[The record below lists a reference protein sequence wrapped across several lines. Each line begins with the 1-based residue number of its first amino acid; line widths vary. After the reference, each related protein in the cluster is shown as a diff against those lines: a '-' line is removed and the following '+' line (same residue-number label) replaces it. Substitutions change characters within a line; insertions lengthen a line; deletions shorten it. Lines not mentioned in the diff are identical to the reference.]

1 MAEEFKGLTQEQLD
15 RIDQYKSSSA
25 EIYKSYRDINKE
37 LDKAEKTQDQLGI
50 GQFRQVNIVK
60 DIAALQKDAVNTT
73 DAVAKLEKKKNQEIA
88 RAVALEAKRNNLV
101 AQARLETGKAKD
113 LLLGQ
118 AENLHNAA
126 DQARFLAEAIN
137 ETQQDAAKLDSKT
150 KFFTAFSKVVGDIPG
165 LRKLSGPFDAAAKA
179 SKEAVLSNAKLSA
192 AGKKTGIGPMRA
204 GMAGFGKSLLSS
216 LKGLFSMS
224 AVLGGVLAIIKLIVG
239 SAFRHDELTTK
250 TAKTYGVTKDTAAA
264 INTNLQATTGFLTK
278 GVYTSEEMLE
288 AYKQLNEVT
297 GAVRLGIARQA
308 MDQATLTH
316 KIGMSGEAAGYL
328 NLMLENQGL
337 SAKEVFD
344 NVNDTANAQA
354 KQNGF
359 LISAKKIFNDI
370 GQVSASIAA
379 NFANNIQAL
388 GEAVLQTRKFGL
400 SLGQAASVADNLLDF
415 QTSLSS
421 ELKAEILLGK
431 QFNFERA
438 RALAISGDIA
448 GATAEVMKQMEGLND
463 EQLKSPII
471 QKAIASATGLSADE
485 FLRAREV
492 TKALSKD
499 QKNLQGLLD
508 SAQDDK
514 TRRAMEDKILQGATF
529 DQLKDN
535 MTAQAKYNVALSNA
549 KDQFAELVGSG
560 GLQMFSS
567 LLPGLLKTIAYF
579 TGQSGKLKSQER
591 LRDEV
596 AELGKRKRL
605 TEEEI
610 AAAQKKAATLN
621 QQGGFKNNA
630 GARRKITNQVFNV
643 DDFTLKSNPKDTL
656 VMAGGTKFGKE
667 TNDLLK
673 KLITTIEKGSIV
685 NLDGRKV
692 GNALVMSSYKA

>member
-15 RIDQYKSSSA
+15 KLDQYKVGTS
-25 EIYKSYRDINKE
+25 EIYESYKALNAELKKAGFEQDKLTKNQFVGRDITSK
-37 LDKAEKTQDQLGI
+37 
-50 GQFRQVNIVK
+50 
-60 DIAALQKDAVNTT
+60 IAQLQKEAVSTT
-73 DAVAKLEKKKNQEIA
+73 DAARKLEVEKNSQLVRAAKLEA
-88 RAVALEAKRNNLV
+88 RRTTLL
-101 AQARLETGKAKD
+101 GKAAIASEEVRKIY
-113 LLLGQ
+113 LKQ
-118 AENLHNAA
+118 AENLTNSA
-126 DQARFLAEAIN
+126 DQARSIADAIK
-137 ETQQDAAKLDSKT
+137 ETQQDVAKLDQSS
-150 KFFTAFSKVVGDIPG
+150 KFFSGLSSIVGDIPG

-179 SKEAVLSNAKLSA
+179 SKEAVLSNAKLAA
-192 AGKKTGIGPMRA
+192 AGKETGIGPMRA
-204 GMAGFGKSLLSS
+204 GMAGFGKSLMSAFNG
-216 LKGLFSMS
+216 LKSMTGVFGIIIGLF
-224 AVLGGVLAIIKLIVG
+224 KLLVG
-239 SAFRHDELTTK
+239 SAKRHDELTIK
-250 TAKTYGVTKDTAAA
+250 TAKTYGVTRDTAAA

-308 MDQATLTH
+308 MDQATLTN
-316 KIGMSGEAAGYL
+316 KIGMSGDAAGYL

-508 SAQDDK
+508 QAQDDK

-529 DQLKDN
+529 DQLKQN
-535 MTAQAKYNVALSNA
+535 MTAQAKYNVALTNA

-560 GLQMFSS
+560 YLQMFASI
-567 LLPGLLKTIAYF
+567 LPNIIKGLGYL
-579 TGQSGKLKSQER
+579 TGSTGKLESQER

-621 QQGGFKNNA
+621 QQGGFKNNT

-667 TNDLLK
+667 TNGLLRQ
-673 KLITTIEKGSIV
+673 LISAVEGGKVI
-685 NLDGRKV
+685 NLEGRKV
-692 GNALVMSSYKA
+692 GETLVMSSYKS